1 MMITKEV
8 LLKRLEEQISYLSNN
23 KIPGMERED
32 IKGYLILE
40 ILETIQKHPESLDD
54 EKYNLGWW
62 FKKIQWKLYQISAK
76 EKKEP
81 VNRAKRYEAL
91 KNNGK

>member
-1 MMITKEV
+1 MISKEE

-23 KIPGMERED
+23 KIPGMERADLKQE
-32 IKGYLILE
+32 LILE
-40 ILETIQKHPESLDD
+40 VLKCYPGHEDETKFT
-54 EKYNLGWW
+54 LGWW
-62 FKKIQWKLYQISAK
+62 FKKLQWKMYQISAK
-76 EKKEP
+76 EKREP